1 MFREFGMCSWFV
13 PGRHC
18 FLRKLLT
25 PAIRPG
31 GETGAEQRDR
41 EQYGRSR
48 CHGVSNV
55 LQVLHVLPPDNVTIA
70 RHALCATG
78 IHLSVIWRAGLA
90 AG

>member
-41 EQYGRSR
+41 EQYGLWVAN
-48 CHGVSNV
+48 C
-55 LQVLHVLPPDNVTIA
+55 
-70 RHALCATG
+70 
-78 IHLSVIWRAGLA
+78 
-90 AG
+90 